1 MATILSKTVL
11 AAVPTFFMFTGLS
24 LAQTGSLEGKVIGED
39 GQPLK
44 DALIK
49 IERKDIKGSYKV
61 KTKKKGDYFHAGLPL
76 GNYKVTLEVN
86 GRDADVVDNVRVPFN
101 ESATV
106 NFNLQEQKQKQ
117 EALQRAAETGSLSQ
131 EQARQLS
138 AEQRASLE
146 RQAKERQAQLAKNKD
161 LNDAF
166 NVGMTALQAK
176 QYQAAIDAFTKAGEI
191 DPKQHVV
198 WAQLAESYMGMSA
211 GKLGAEQDALISKGM
226 ENWTK
231 ALELQP
237 ENAAYHNNYA
247 LALAR
252 VRKFAE
258 AQAELEKAATIDP
271 ANAGKYY
278 YNLGAV
284 LTNIGQLEPAG
295 EAFKKATEI
304 SPNYAPAHFQ
314 YGIYLMSKAQ
324 TTTDGRIVAPPGAK
338 EAFEK
343 YLQLEP
349 SGVNAEAAKGMIA
362 SMETTIQTEYS
373 NPAAEQKK
381 SKKKK

>member
-362 SMETTIQTEYS
+362 SMEATIQTEYS